1 MPVFPFPF
9 VCGPALFKRTAPGR
23 GNKSC
28 PHCLAQK
35 TVLSAMANCAELPA
49 SNGKLH
55 CAPSQQWQT
64 VLSSQ
69 PAMANCA
76 ELPASNG
83 KLHCAPSQQWQTALL
98 ASNGKLLPASSG
110 KLHCA
115 ALPANGKLHCS
126 SKATACIVSTMH
138 VE

>member
-49 SNGKLH
+49 SNGKL
-55 CAPSQQWQT
+55 C
-64 VLSSQ
+64 
-69 PAMANCA
+69 
-76 ELPASNG
+76 
-83 KLHCAPSQQWQTALL
+83 CAPSQQWQTALL